1 MKKKKKVLLIVFAA
15 ILSYII
21 TGILE
26 CILIVSCGKY
36 GYKYLLNNGYIP
48 FTEEYDCRVFMKLYK
63 ENKTDFEL
71 LMEEV
76 AIMNCDI
83 PEQYFEG
90 NYIVFYECDDSEWE
104 INILNINY
112 RCVYTDSKPI
122 ENVECV
128 EHIEEVFNES
138 LFGVEYVKEN
148 DQYIFNIGEY
158 YRIFIDEENVRVE

>member
-1 MKKKKKVLLIVFAA
+1 MKKKKKVLLIVFVS
-15 ILSYII
+15 ILGYILIGIFIVI
-21 TGILE
+21 TGI
-26 CILIVSCGKY
+26 Y
-36 GYKYLLNNGYIP
+36 GYKLLLNNGYIP

-63 ENKTDFEL
+63 ENKIDFEL

-76 AIMNCDI
+76 AVMNCDI
-83 PEQYFEG
+83 PEQYFESD
-90 NYIVFYECDDSEWE
+90 YQVRYYCDDSEWE
-104 INILNINY
+104 INVLTDDY
-112 RCVYTDSKPI
+112 KCVYTDSKPI